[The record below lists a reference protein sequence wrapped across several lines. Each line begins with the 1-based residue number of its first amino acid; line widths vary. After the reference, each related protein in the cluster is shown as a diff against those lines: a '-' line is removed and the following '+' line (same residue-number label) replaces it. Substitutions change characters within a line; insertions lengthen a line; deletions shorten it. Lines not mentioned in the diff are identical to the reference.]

1 VLRAV
6 ITLANDA
13 ATLSDQELWARL
25 LALAD
30 RPAGTASHR
39 EDPGGVTVPR

>member
-30 RPAGTASHR
+30 RPRLAQC